1 MKLVIYEEET
11 GNEIRLNPK
20 ITKEKLLSFLEN
32 NRKSITFDNIVN
44 GIKQLNFKEDD
55 DSIYRRLHISN
66 VLRTAIFLEYDT
78 DMNVSYYRMFSS
90 CGLVMEAQEK
100 GIVSS
105 KNSEMG
111 LQFLRGVLW
120 ANNQI
125 YNKL

>member
-1 MKLVIYEEET
+1 MKLIIYEEET

-20 ITKEKLLSFLEN
+20 ITKEKLLSFLAN

-55 DSIYRRLHISN
+55 DSVYRRLHISN
-66 VLRTAIFLEYDT
+66 ILGTAIFLEYDT
-78 DMNVSYYRMFSS
+78 DMNVSYYKMFSS

-125 YNKL
+125 YNK

>member
-32 NRKSITFDNIVN
+32 NRKNITFDNIIN

-55 DSIYRRLHISN
+55 DSVYRIIHISN
-66 VLRTAIFLEYDT
+66 VLKTALFLEYDT

-90 CGLVMEAQEK
+90 CGLVMEAQNK
-100 GIVSS
+100 GITSSRDS
-105 KNSEMG
+105 KNG
-111 LQFLRGVLW
+111 LQFLRGILW
-120 ANNQI
+120 AYNQI
-125 YNKL
+125 YN

>member
-1 MKLVIYEEET
+1 MKLIIYEEET

-20 ITKEKLLSFLEN
+20 ITKEKLLSFLAN

-55 DSIYRRLHISN
+55 DSVYRRLHISN
-66 VLRTAIFLEYDT
+66 ILGTAIFLEYDT
-78 DMNVSYYRMFSS
+78 DMNVSYYKMFSS

-125 YNKL
+125 YD

>member
-32 NRKSITFDNIVN
+32 NRKNITFDNIIN

-55 DSIYRRLHISN
+55 DSVYRRIHISN
-66 VLRTAIFLEYDT
+66 VLKTVLFLEYDT

-90 CGLVMEAQEK
+90 CGLVMEAQNK
-100 GIVSS
+100 GITSSRDS
-105 KNSEMG
+105 KNG
-111 LQFLRGVLW
+111 LQFLRGILW
-120 ANNQI
+120 AYNQI
-125 YNKL
+125 YN

>member
-11 GNEIRLNPK
+11 GNEVRLNPK

-32 NRKSITFDNIVN
+32 NRKSITFENIVY

-55 DSIYRRLHISN
+55 DSVYRRIHISN
-66 VLRTAIFLEYDT
+66 ILKTAIFLEYDT

-100 GIVSS
+100 EIVSS
-105 KNSEMG
+105 KNSEMS

-125 YNKL
+125 YNK

>member
-20 ITKEKLLSFLEN
+20 ITKGKLLSFLEN

-55 DSIYRRLHISN
+55 DSVYRRIHISN
-66 VLRTAIFLEYDT
+66 VLKTVLFLEYDT

-90 CGLVMEAQEK
+90 CGLVMEAQNK
-100 GIVSS
+100 GITSS
-105 KNSEMG
+105 RDSRNG
-111 LQFLRGVLW
+111 LQFLRGILW
-120 ANNQI
+120 AYNQI
-125 YNKL
+125 YN